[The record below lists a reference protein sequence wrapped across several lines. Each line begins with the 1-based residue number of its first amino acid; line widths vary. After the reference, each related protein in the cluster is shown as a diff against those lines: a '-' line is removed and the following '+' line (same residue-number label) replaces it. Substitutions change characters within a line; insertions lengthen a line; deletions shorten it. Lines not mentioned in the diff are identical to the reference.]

1 MTTLPLIGDIAPLAN
16 GVRRGQLKRMS
27 SDFSY
32 YGCLTVTLWL
42 TSGEG
47 FRLASCMQDLADH
60 IEVGVLKVEFVVQ
73 PQQDEASVD
82 LPWSFRNGGSI
93 SKLVIEQSGFRAE
106 SGLLLRSGE
115 GDEIVIVAAASPH
128 HLYVGGAA
136 TPPQQVTAEYSL
148 SRYLQE
154 TV

>member
-1 MTTLPLIGDIAPLAN
+1 MTTLPFIGNIAPLAN

-27 SDFSY
+27 SDFSS

-47 FRLASCMQDLADH
+47 FRLVPSMHDLTDG
-60 IEVGVLKVEFVVQ
+60 IEIGILKVELVVHSL
-73 PQQDEASVD
+73 PEEVSAD

-93 SKLVIEQSGFRAE
+93 SKLLIEQSGIRAE
-106 SGLLLRSGE
+106 SGVLLRSGE
-115 GDEIVIVAAASPH
+115 GDEIVILPAAFPH
-128 HLYVGGAA
+128 RLYVGGVDRA
-136 TPPQQVTAEYSL
+136 PQQVTPEYGF

-154 TV
+154 AI

>member
-27 SDFSY
+27 SDFSS
-32 YGCLTVTLWL
+32 YGCFTVTLWL

-47 FRLASCMQDLADH
+47 FRLVPSMHDLTDG
-60 IEVGVLKVEFVVQ
+60 IEIGILKVELVVQ
-73 PQQDEASVD
+73 PLPDEVSAD

-93 SKLVIEQSGFRAE
+93 SKLVIEQRGARAE
-106 SGLLLRSGE
+106 SGVLLRSGE
-115 GDEIVIVAAASPH
+115 GDEIVILPAASPNR
-128 HLYVGGAA
+128 LYIQGVNTA
-136 TPPQQVTAEYSL
+136 PQEVMPEYSL
-148 SRYLQE
+148 VRYLQE